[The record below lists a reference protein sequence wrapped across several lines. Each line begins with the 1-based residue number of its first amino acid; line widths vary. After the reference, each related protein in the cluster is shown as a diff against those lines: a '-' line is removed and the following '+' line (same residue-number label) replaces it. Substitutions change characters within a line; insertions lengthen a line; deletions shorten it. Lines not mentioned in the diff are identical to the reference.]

1 PDLHTPNSDAGIE
14 THLRLGYRPRRA
26 EIVANGVAVDRFK
39 PDPAARIA
47 IRKEIGISQDALVLA
62 HVARVDPMKDQEG
75 FLAALRELPDVHAV
89 LGGAGTAAWPGRPHA
104 RARG

>member
-47 IRKEIGISQDALVLA
+47 IRTEIGISQDAIVLA

-75 FLAALRELPDVHAV
+75 FLAALRGLPGGHAV
-89 LGGAGTAAWPGRPHA
+89 LVGAGTEQLAPMPDAL
-104 RARG
+104 